1 MAKKNVQPAKD
12 EVEVIVPDE
21 VENTTSDK
29 EIVAEEQVVEKQ
41 NKQKKEKKAKKQAS
55 VSAEEK
61 SSKNDSKKADK
72 DKNAKNGKDKKNNKA
87 KKEKKSLKKKAA
99 EIISELKKVSKPTF
113 GQVVKNT
120 CVVIVVV
127 AICTLLL
134 FGMDKLFS
142 LIYDLLLP
150 NS

>member
-1 MAKKNVQPAKD
+1 MNMAKKNVHIAKD
-12 EVEVIVPDE
+12 EVEVIAPDVVDNE
-21 VENTTSDK
+21 TKSA
-29 EIVAEEQVVEKQ
+29 VAEEQVEVVEETKASKKDKKSKVEKQ
-41 NKQKKEKKAKKQAS
+41 EKESTKVSKAKKEKNL
-55 VSAEEK
+55 
-61 SSKNDSKKADK
+61 KNK
-72 DKNAKNGKDKKNNKA
+72 KDKKAKA

-120 CVVIVVV
+120 SVVIIVVL
-127 AICTLLL
+127 ICTLLL